1 MPEHVSHR
9 LELTDGDQQEQWD
22 LTSPVQCGQRG
33 SGIDSQVPND
43 EHTAYALTVFLDLGR
58 RFVHVLDIDQRQTVL
73 EVEEHLQKICQDL
86 LGFAFLL
93 DDFNI
98 IGTAYPVWFSF
109 FRVRVGHGR

>member
-93 DDFNI
+93 DD
-98 IGTAYPVWFSF
+98 
-109 FRVRVGHGR
+109 